1 VAGDGQGD
9 ADDVRAAVAD
19 PFGRSGPARNARLE
33 VVAADVAGHEITGRK
48 SPDEKVRCSPPASSW
63 WRRASKCFCRTGQP
77 SPSRPIIAICG
88 VNRSKRDALAQA
100 RFRSCPPTQ
109 RRRLRPGRRRVGGC
123 SVNHCPEHPA
133 QSDATDEEGVLRQ
146 ACAADVRQPD
156 ERHEASLPRRP
167 AAAACDRAK
176 SVPQNETIGSRLFS
190 FNRAANGGIASFA
203 VEGLE
208 ARIKARFLGCLVF
221 RTRQVH

>member
-1 VAGDGQGD
+1 MSQVTRSPAARARMRRFAVRRRPALGG
-9 ADDVRAAVAD
+9 DVRANASA
-19 PFGRSGPARNARLE
+19 GPASRAR
-33 VVAADVAGHEITGRK
+33 VVR
-48 SPDEKVRCSPPASSW
+48 S
-63 WRRASKCFCRTGQP
+63 
-77 SPSRPIIAICG
+77 SPSAES
-88 VNRSKRDALAQA
+88 NRSKRDALAQA